1 MKSIFITILCVLTMN
16 VLYSQQADKTVSI
29 TVSGSGKTQEDAK
42 KYAFRSAI
50 EQAFG
55 VFISSKTEIFNDQ
68 VVADQISSVASGN
81 IQTFKILNESQLP
94 NGSWGVTLNALVS
107 VSKLTS
113 FVESKGIVVEFKGG
127 LFAINIKQQMINE
140 QSEIN
145 AVAEM
150 VGLLHEPMQISFDYV
165 IKSSE
170 PKSIDSENKN
180 WVIPLEVTAN
190 ANKNFEF
197 CANYMNKTLAA
208 ISLSEEEVSSY
219 KNMKKSVFPIKI
231 IDGNS
236 TNMYYLRKEASLK
249 LLETFTSQWQFY
261 VSLFTVSSEI
271 GKIQG
276 YKIDPSAMAIARTY
290 GKNSGRSSVLIEDGS
305 GNGEKVSDIHDF
317 SRTPKLKFFNNGD
330 TELEI
335 KTIDFLKFGQ
345 EAASYKWNDT
355 RTLSEIEKMSGYKI
369 KPNGVISN
377 FKNGGIV
384 IYDLL
389 GHGLVLSLIDMKEEM
404 DWDSAKKA
412 VNDLVLNGY
421 SDWRLP
427 SREEFLKISSFL
439 QENCIGGFENESI
452 YWTSTQFDAEDA
464 IVQEFSKEYSNRL
477 KSINKGG
484 RARVRAVRNF

>member
-1 MKSIFITILCVLTMN
+1 MKSIFITILFVLTMN
-16 VLYSQQADKTVSI
+16 VLYAQEADKTVSI

-42 KYAFRSAI
+42 KHAFRSAI

-180 WVIPLEVTAN
+180 WIIPLEVTAN

-208 ISLSEEEVSSY
+208 ISLSEDEVNSF
-219 KNMKKSVFPIKI
+219 KNMNKSVFPIKI
-231 IDGNS
+231 IDGSDEN
-236 TNMYYLRKEASLK
+236 TYFLRKESSLK

-261 VSLFTVSSEI
+261 VSLFAVSSEI
-271 GKIQG
+271 GEMFGNKIFNFNNN
-276 YKIDPSAMAIARTY
+276 ISRFSSASY
-290 GKNSGRSSVLIEDGS
+290 SLEKEGS
-305 GNGEKVSDIHDF
+305 GYFEKTSDILRF
-317 SRTPKLKFFNNGD
+317 SKKPKIKYSNNGD

-345 EAASYKWNDT
+345 EAASYEWNDM

-369 KPNGVISN
+369 KPRGVISN
-377 FKNGGIV
+377 FKYGGIV

-389 GHGLVLSLIDMKEEM
+389 GHGLVLSLIDLKEEM

-412 VNDLVLNGY
+412 VNNLVLNGY

-427 SREEFLKISSFL
+427 SKEEFSKISSVL
-439 QENCIGGFENESI
+439 QKNGIGGFENEKT
-452 YWTSTQFDAEDA
+452 YWTSTQYDKEDA
-464 IVQEFSKEYSNRL
+464 IVQEFSTEYNNRQ
-477 KSINKGG
+477 KNENKGST
-484 RARVRAVRNF
+484 ARVRAVRNF

>member
-1 MKSIFITILCVLTMN
+1 

-42 KYAFRSAI
+42 KQAFRSAI

-180 WVIPLEVTAN
+180 WIIPLEVTAN

-219 KNMKKSVFPIKI
+219 KNMNRSVFPIKI

-236 TNMYYLRKEASLK
+236 TNMYFLRKESSLK

-261 VSLFTVSSEI
+261 VGLFTVSSEI
-271 GKIQG
+271 GEMFGNKIFSFN
-276 YKIDPSAMAIARTY
+276 KVADAY
-290 GKNSGRSSVLIEDGS
+290 GHFLDKEGS
-305 GNGEKVSDIHDF
+305 GYFEKTSEILQF
-317 SRTPKLKFFNNGD
+317 SRKPKIKYSNNGD

-345 EAASYKWNDT
+345 EAASYKWNDM

-369 KPNGVISN
+369 KPSGVISN
-377 FKNGGIV
+377 FKYGGIV

-389 GHGLVLSLIDMKEEM
+389 GHGLVVSLTDLKEEM

-412 VNDLVLNGY
+412 VNNLVLNGY

-427 SREEFLKISSFL
+427 SKEEFSKISSVL
-439 QENCIGGFENESI
+439 QKNGIGGFENEKT
-452 YWTSTQFDAEDA
+452 YWTSTQYDKEDA
-464 IVQEFSKEYSNRL
+464 LVQEFSTEYNNRQ
-477 KSINKGG
+477 KSYNKGYE
-484 RARVRAVRNF
+484 ARVRAVRNF